1 MHHIH
6 PALKCQSSKSRNLLT
21 VSPGDIEKS
30 RGGSI
35 MNSYRS
41 SVQQIQRE
49 GTGPLQ
55 SAKSIGLVAVHNDLF
70 DLAMKSPALKGLLTS
85 NPLTIPSKKGEKRFF
100 TKEHIQRLKKKF
112 RVCVTVVI
120 ACNMFQG
127 IIDNVKAYGTSPNVF
142 DVKFRSRKAV
152 KAALYPDNRNAIPVD
167 YKKMEVPFM
176 LINPNSPGSVA
187 WTILMFILI

>member
-1 MHHIH
+1 
-6 PALKCQSSKSRNLLT
+6 
-21 VSPGDIEKS
+21 
-30 RGGSI
+30 
-35 MNSYRS
+35 MNMYRP
-41 SVQQIQRE
+41 SVQQIQRG

-55 SAKSIGLVAVHNDLF
+55 SAKSVGLVAVHNNLF
-70 DLAMKSPALKGLLTS
+70 DLAMKSPALKGLVTS
-85 NPLTIPSKKGEKRFF
+85 NPVNSPVKKRGSKKL
-100 TKEHIQRLKKKF
+100 TYEHKQRLKKKF

-120 ACNMFQG
+120 ACNMFQE
-127 IIDNVKAYGTSPNVF
+127 IIDNVKAYGTSPNIF

-187 WTILMFILI
+187 WTILMFGLI